1 MIDTYEIA
9 KNLALTGALGYSN
22 KDASAMLKLVSQLP
36 PRMDELIRAERG
48 RFAAMPKALGG
59 ITGCGALFR
68 VPSVLDKM
76 PKDLFPSHVAA
87 TNYARDRQHDWN
99 VVPPP
104 PAPIKVD
111 VTINLKSRPSETS

>member
-1 MIDTYEIA
+1 MSIPSIFSGAD
-9 KNLALTGALGYSN
+9 ALTRSTII
-22 KDASAMLKLVSQLP
+22 S
-36 PRMDELIRAERG
+36 EI
-48 RFAAMPKALGG
+48 GG